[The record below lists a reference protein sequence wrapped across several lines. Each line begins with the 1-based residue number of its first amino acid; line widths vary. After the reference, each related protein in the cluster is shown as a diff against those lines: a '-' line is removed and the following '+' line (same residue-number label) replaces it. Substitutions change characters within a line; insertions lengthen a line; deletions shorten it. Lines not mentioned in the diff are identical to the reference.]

1 MTSNYDIL
9 TDEQLIDEIRNGNE
23 EATEYLIKKYSPLV
37 VKSTRTLFL
46 IGADSEDLTQ
56 EGMIG
61 LFKAIQSYK
70 SENNASFFTFAQLCI
85 KRQIYTAIKA
95 SNREKHSPLNSYIS
109 IYASSGESDIELIE
123 NLEADRSS
131 DPEHV
136 ILNKENVLR
145 VNELLTSRLSKM
157 EQAVLPLYLEGLSYN
172 DIAAKLGKS
181 TKSID
186 NAISRIR
193 EKLKTIYPITEK

>member
-9 TDEQLIDEIRNGNE
+9 TDEQLIDEIRNGDE

-37 VKSTRTLFL
+37 MKSTRTLFL
-46 IGADSEDLTQ
+46 IGADTEDLTQ

-70 SENNASFFTFAQLCI
+70 PDNNASFFTFAQLCI

-109 IYASSGESDIELIE
+109 LYASTGESDIELIE
-123 NLEADRSS
+123 NLEADRST
-131 DPEHV
+131 DPEHI
-136 ILNKENVLR
+136 ILSRENILR
-145 VNELLTSRLSKM
+145 VNELLSSKLSKM
-157 EQAVLPLYLEGLSYN
+157 EQTVLPLYLDGLSYN
-172 DIAAKLGKS
+172 DIAKKLDKP

-193 EKLKTIYPITEK
+193 DKLKTFYPVTEK

>member
-1 MTSNYDIL
+1 M
-9 TDEQLIDEIRNGNE
+9 
-23 EATEYLIKKYSPLV
+23 
-37 VKSTRTLFL
+37 

-70 SENNASFFTFAQLCI
+70 PDNNASFFTFAQLCI

-109 IYASSGESDIELIE
+109 LYSSSGESDIELIE

-136 ILNKENVLR
+136 ILNQENVLR

-157 EQAVLPLYLEGLSYN
+157 ERAVLPLYLDGLSYN
-172 DIAAKLGKS
+172 DIATKLNKP

-193 EKLKTIYPITEK
+193 EKLKTIYPIA